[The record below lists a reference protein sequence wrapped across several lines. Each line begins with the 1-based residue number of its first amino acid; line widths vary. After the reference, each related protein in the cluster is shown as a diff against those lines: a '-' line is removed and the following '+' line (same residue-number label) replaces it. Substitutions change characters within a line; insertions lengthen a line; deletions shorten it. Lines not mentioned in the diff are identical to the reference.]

1 MAVILSISSQV
12 VRGHVGNS
20 AIAPGLRALGHE
32 VWPLPTV
39 ILSNHPGHG
48 GAAGFAVAAD
58 DMAAMVDR
66 LDGFGWLGDCDAV
79 LSGYFRAPEQ
89 CRLVADMVRRLKA
102 AKPGLVYCCDPVLG
116 DDGTGLYVAEEIA
129 RAVRDDLMP
138 LADIAVPNRWELEW
152 LTGRQAGTPAQAVS
166 AARALGP
173 AEVVVTS
180 VPDGEARIAT
190 VWSSVQGAF
199 KASVEALPEAPH
211 GIGDLLS
218 GLVLGLK
225 LSGDAPSRALG
236 RAGAMAARVLHAS
249 RGRDEPDL
257 VAGLEGLAELDPI
270 EVGTV
275 PS

>member
-32 VWPLPTV
+32 AWPLPTV

-48 GAAGFAVAAD
+48 GAAGFAVAAG
-58 DMAAMVDR
+58 DMSAMADR
-66 LDGFGWLGDCDAV
+66 LDGFGWLGGCDAV

-89 CRLVADMVRRLKA
+89 CRVVADLVRRLREA
-102 AKPGLVYCCDPVLG
+102 NPDLVYCCDPVLG
-116 DDGTGLYVAEEIA
+116 DDGTGLYVAGETAE
-129 RAVRDDLMP
+129 AVRDDLVP

-152 LTGRQAGTPAQAVS
+152 LTGQQAATPAQAVA

-180 VPDGEARIAT
+180 VPDGEGRLAT
-190 VWSSVQGAF
+190 VWSAGSAAF
-199 KASVEALPEAPH
+199 RSSTEALPEAPH

-225 LSGDAPSRALG
+225 LSGDAPERALG
-236 RAGAMAARVLHAS
+236 RAGAMAASVLDAS
-249 RGRDEPDL
+249 RGRDELDL
-257 VAGLEGLAELDPI
+257 VAGLKDLADLEPLAVEP
-270 EVGTV
+270 V
-275 PS
+275 SS